1 VSELKLNAIAGG
13 WDANTLSQYFHER
26 ECASGMAIIGVP
38 QPIIAGMVV
47 TEYEKPRRRF
57 PQHENA
63 QRKGNKA
70 YSPLRWRA
78 GS

>member
-1 VSELKLNAIAGG
+1 VSKNTV
-13 WDANTLSQYFHER
+13 WSDDALAVYLHER
-26 ECASGMAIIGVP
+26 ACASGMAIIGVP
-38 QPIIAGMVV
+38 QPIVAGLVV

-57 PQHENA
+57 PIHENA